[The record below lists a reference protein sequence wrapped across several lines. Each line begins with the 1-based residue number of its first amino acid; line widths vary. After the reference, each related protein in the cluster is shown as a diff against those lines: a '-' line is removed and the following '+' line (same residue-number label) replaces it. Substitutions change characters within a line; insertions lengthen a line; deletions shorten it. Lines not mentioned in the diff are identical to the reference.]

1 MIDISTIDDDVERI
15 EYINNIGNLIRDGE
29 IPPETLNEALAN
41 SFAIQRYL
49 NGLSETILAEDDDL
63 KLDYSIW
70 YAEVS
75 KLAENKLSEGM
86 PSSKTI
92 SDNKIKNQVI
102 IDNTSEYKEWQ
113 NKLILSNRRVSFYSS
128 LKDAW
133 KTYTK
138 HITELSQNMRTELI
152 TLRVEDRANKDLQKE
167 KLIRNVP
174 TENEDESETPTVKK
188 VKKIIKY
195 SNKKKDLE
203 LNLGLSSDPMSD

>member
-75 KLAENKLSEGM
+75 KLAETKLSEGM

-188 VKKIIKY
+188 VKKIIK
-195 SNKKKDLE
+195 
-203 LNLGLSSDPMSD
+203 

>member
-1 MIDISTIDDDVERI
+1 MIDISAIDDDVERI

-138 HITELSQNMRTELI
+138 HITELSCNMRTELM
-152 TLRVEDRANKDLQKE
+152 TLRVEDRANRDLQKE
-167 KLIRNVP
+167 KLIRHVKD
-174 TENEDESETPTVKK
+174 EDYSNDELEVSSVTPTVKK
-188 VKKIIKY
+188 IKKVV
-195 SNKKKDLE
+195 N
-203 LNLGLSSDPMSD
+203 

>member
-167 KLIRNVP
+167 KLIRNAS
-174 TENEDESETPTVKK
+174 TENEDESEIPTVKK
-188 VKKIIKY
+188 VKKIIK
-195 SNKKKDLE
+195 
-203 LNLGLSSDPMSD
+203 

>member
-15 EYINNIGNLIRDGE
+15 EYINNIGNLIRNGE

-75 KLAENKLSEGM
+75 KLAETKLSEGM

-138 HITELSQNMRTELI
+138 HITELSCNMRTELM
-152 TLRVEDRANKDLQKE
+152 TLRVEDRANRDLQKE
-167 KLIRNVP
+167 KLIRHVKD
-174 TENEDESETPTVKK
+174 EDYLNDKYDCESETSSNTSTVKK
-188 VKKIIKY
+188 VKKIV
-195 SNKKKDLE
+195 N
-203 LNLGLSSDPMSD
+203 

>member
-15 EYINNIGNLIRDGE
+15 EYINNISNLIRDGE

-113 NKLILSNRRVSFYSS
+113 NKLILQYP
-128 LKDAW
+128 D
-133 KTYTK
+133 
-138 HITELSQNMRTELI
+138 
-152 TLRVEDRANKDLQKE
+152 LRQMH
-167 KLIRNVP
+167 
-174 TENEDESETPTVKK
+174 VKI
-188 VKKIIKY
+188 V
-195 SNKKKDLE
+195 
-203 LNLGLSSDPMSD
+203 NLYLPYNI

>member
-138 HITELSQNMRTELI
+138 NITELSQNMRTELI

-188 VKKIIKY
+188 VKKIIK
-195 SNKKKDLE
+195 
-203 LNLGLSSDPMSD
+203 

>member
-174 TENEDESETPTVKK
+174 TENEDESDEN
-188 VKKIIKY
+188 
-195 SNKKKDLE
+195 SNEDIE
-203 LNLGLSSDPMSD
+203 PEVNYEMQSLGDEIEAEVNAMI

>member
-102 IDNTSEYKEWQ
+102 IDNSSEYKEWQ

-138 HITELSQNMRTELI
+138 HITELSCNMRSELM
-152 TLRVEDRANKDLQKE
+152 TLRVEDRANRDLQKE
-167 KLIRNVP
+167 KLIRHVKD
-174 TENEDESETPTVKK
+174 ENYLDDELETPITPNIKK
-188 VKKIIKY
+188 VKKIV
-195 SNKKKDLE
+195 N
-203 LNLGLSSDPMSD
+203 

>member
-15 EYINNIGNLIRDGE
+15 EYINNIGNLIRNGE

-75 KLAENKLSEGM
+75 KLAENKLSEGV

-138 HITELSQNMRTELI
+138 HITELSQNMRTELL

-167 KLIRNVP
+167 KFIRRVCSK
-174 TENEDESETPTVKK
+174 NEDESEVGAEPTETPTVKK
-188 VKKIIKY
+188 VKKIIK
-195 SNKKKDLE
+195 
-203 LNLGLSSDPMSD
+203 

>member
-63 KLDYSIW
+63 KLDYSIS

-188 VKKIIKY
+188 VKKIIK
-195 SNKKKDLE
+195 
-203 LNLGLSSDPMSD
+203 

>member
-1 MIDISTIDDDVERI
+1 MIDISPIDDDVERI

-138 HITELSQNMRTELI
+138 HITELSCNMRSELM
-152 TLRVEDRANKDLQKE
+152 TLRVEDRANRDLQKE
-167 KLIRNVP
+167 KLIRHVKD
-174 TENEDESETPTVKK
+174 ENYLDDELETPITPNIKK
-188 VKKIIKY
+188 VKKIV
-195 SNKKKDLE
+195 N
-203 LNLGLSSDPMSD
+203 

>member
-75 KLAENKLSEGM
+75 KLAENKLSEGV

-138 HITELSQNMRTELI
+138 HITELSCNMRSELM
-152 TLRVEDRANKDLQKE
+152 TLRVEDRANRDLQKE
-167 KLIRNVP
+167 KLIRHVKD
-174 TENEDESETPTVKK
+174 ENYLDDELETPITPNIKK
-188 VKKIIKY
+188 VKKIV
-195 SNKKKDLE
+195 N
-203 LNLGLSSDPMSD
+203 

>member
-1 MIDISTIDDDVERI
+1 MIDISTIDDDVERV

-138 HITELSQNMRTELI
+138 HITELSCNMRSELM
-152 TLRVEDRANKDLQKE
+152 TLRVEDRANRDLQKE
-167 KLIRNVP
+167 KLIRHVKD
-174 TENEDESETPTVKK
+174 ENYLDDELETPITPNIKK
-188 VKKIIKY
+188 VKKIV
-195 SNKKKDLE
+195 N
-203 LNLGLSSDPMSD
+203 

>member
-15 EYINNIGNLIRDGE
+15 EYINNIGNLIRNGE

-70 YAEVS
+70 YAEKS
-75 KLAENKLSEGM
+75 KEAETKLSKDV

-102 IDNTSEYKEWQ
+102 IDNTLEYKEWQ

-138 HITELSQNMRTELI
+138 HITELSCNMRTELM
-152 TLRVEDRANKDLQKE
+152 TLRVEDRANRDLQKE
-167 KLIRNVP
+167 KLIRHVKD
-174 TENEDESETPTVKK
+174 ENYYKYNNELGTSTNINTTVKK
-188 VKKIIKY
+188 VKKIV
-195 SNKKKDLE
+195 S
-203 LNLGLSSDPMSD
+203 

>member
-15 EYINNIGNLIRDGE
+15 EYINNIGNLIRNGE

-138 HITELSQNMRTELI
+138 HITELSCNMRSELM
-152 TLRVEDRANKDLQKE
+152 TLRVEDRANRDLQKE
-167 KLIRNVP
+167 KLIRHVKD
-174 TENEDESETPTVKK
+174 ENYLDDELETPITPNIKK
-188 VKKIIKY
+188 VKKIV
-195 SNKKKDLE
+195 N
-203 LNLGLSSDPMSD
+203 

>member
-1 MIDISTIDDDVERI
+1 MIDISAIDDDVERI

-75 KLAENKLSEGM
+75 KLAETKLSEGM

-138 HITELSQNMRTELI
+138 HITELSCNMRTELM
-152 TLRVEDRANKDLQKE
+152 TLRVEDRANRDLQKE
-167 KLIRNVP
+167 KLIRHVKDEDYSDNKDDYEEPNVP
-174 TENEDESETPTVKK
+174 IVKK
-188 VKKIIKY
+188 VKKIVR
-195 SNKKKDLE
+195 
-203 LNLGLSSDPMSD
+203 

>member
-15 EYINNIGNLIRDGE
+15 EYINNIGNLIRNGE

-75 KLAENKLSEGM
+75 KLAETKLSEGM

-138 HITELSQNMRTELI
+138 HITELSCNMRSELI
-152 TLRVEDRANKDLQKE
+152 TLRVEDRANRDLQKE
-167 KLIRNVP
+167 KLIRHVKDEDYSDNKDDYEEPSVP
-174 TENEDESETPTVKK
+174 IVKK
-188 VKKIIKY
+188 VKKIVQ
-195 SNKKKDLE
+195 
-203 LNLGLSSDPMSD
+203 

>member
-138 HITELSQNMRTELI
+138 HITELSCNMHSELM
-152 TLRVEDRANKDLQKE
+152 TLRVEDRANRDLQKE
-167 KLIRNVP
+167 KLIRHVKD
-174 TENEDESETPTVKK
+174 ENYLDDELETPITPNIKK
-188 VKKIIKY
+188 VKKIV
-195 SNKKKDLE
+195 N
-203 LNLGLSSDPMSD
+203 

>member
-15 EYINNIGNLIRDGE
+15 EYINNIGNLIRAGE

-75 KLAENKLSEGM
+75 KLAETKLSEGM

-138 HITELSQNMRTELI
+138 HITELSCNMRTELM
-152 TLRVEDRANKDLQKE
+152 TLRVEDRANRDLQKE
-167 KLIRNVP
+167 KLIRHVKD
-174 TENEDESETPTVKK
+174 ENYLDDELETPITPNIKK
-188 VKKIIKY
+188 VKKIV
-195 SNKKKDLE
+195 N
-203 LNLGLSSDPMSD
+203 

>member
-133 KTYTK
+133 KTYPK
-138 HITELSQNMRTELI
+138 HIPELSCNMRSELM
-152 TLRVEDRANKDLQKE
+152 TLRVEDRANRDLQKE
-167 KLIRNVP
+167 KLIRHVKD
-174 TENEDESETPTVKK
+174 ENYLDDELETPITPNIKK
-188 VKKIIKY
+188 VKKIV
-195 SNKKKDLE
+195 N
-203 LNLGLSSDPMSD
+203 

>member
-138 HITELSQNMRTELI
+138 HITELSCNMRSELM
-152 TLRVEDRANKDLQKE
+152 TLRVEDRANRDLQKE
-167 KLIRNVP
+167 KLIRHVKD
-174 TENEDESETPTVKK
+174 ENYLDDELETPITPNIKK
-188 VKKIIKY
+188 VKKIV
-195 SNKKKDLE
+195 N
-203 LNLGLSSDPMSD
+203 

>member
-15 EYINNIGNLIRDGE
+15 EYINSIGNLIRDGE

-138 HITELSQNMRTELI
+138 HITELSCNMRTELM
-152 TLRVEDRANKDLQKE
+152 TLRVEDRANRDLQKE
-167 KLIRNVP
+167 KLIRHVKD
-174 TENEDESETPTVKK
+174 EDYSDDDSETSSVTPTVKK
-188 VKKIIKY
+188 VKKII
-195 SNKKKDLE
+195 N
-203 LNLGLSSDPMSD
+203 

>member
-1 MIDISTIDDDVERI
+1 MIDISTIDDDIERI
-15 EYINNIGNLIRDGE
+15 EYINNIGNLIRNGE

-102 IDNTSEYKEWQ
+102 IDNTSEYKNWQ

-138 HITELSQNMRTELI
+138 HIKELSCNMRTELM
-152 TLRVEDRANKDLQKE
+152 TLRVEDRANRDLQK
-167 KLIRNVP
+167 
-174 TENEDESETPTVKK
+174 
-188 VKKIIKY
+188 
-195 SNKKKDLE
+195 
-203 LNLGLSSDPMSD
+203 

>member
-75 KLAENKLSEGM
+75 KLAENKLSEGV

-138 HITELSQNMRTELI
+138 HITELSCNMRSELM
-152 TLRVEDRANKDLQKE
+152 TLRVEDRANRDLQKE
-167 KLIRNVP
+167 KLIRHVKD
-174 TENEDESETPTVKK
+174 EDYLDDELETPITPNIKK
-188 VKKIIKY
+188 VKKIV
-195 SNKKKDLE
+195 N
-203 LNLGLSSDPMSD
+203 

>member
-1 MIDISTIDDDVERI
+1 M
-15 EYINNIGNLIRDGE
+15 
-29 IPPETLNEALAN
+29 NEALAN

-75 KLAENKLSEGM
+75 KLAETKLSEGM

-138 HITELSQNMRTELI
+138 HITELSQNMRTELM

-167 KLIRNVP
+167 KFIRRVCSK
-174 TENEDESETPTVKK
+174 NEDEHNDDESEISSTTPTI
-188 VKKIIKY
+188 KKI
-195 SNKKKDLE
+195 KKIV
-203 LNLGLSSDPMSD
+203 N

>member
-86 PSSKTI
+86 PSSKAI

-188 VKKIIKY
+188 VKKIIK
-195 SNKKKDLE
+195 
-203 LNLGLSSDPMSD
+203 

>member
-15 EYINNIGNLIRDGE
+15 EYINNIGNLIRNGE

-174 TENEDESETPTVKK
+174 TENEDESEIPTVKK
-188 VKKIIKY
+188 VKKIIK
-195 SNKKKDLE
+195 
-203 LNLGLSSDPMSD
+203 

>member
-102 IDNTSEYKEWQ
+102 VDNTSEYKEWQ

-188 VKKIIKY
+188 VKKIIK
-195 SNKKKDLE
+195 
-203 LNLGLSSDPMSD
+203 